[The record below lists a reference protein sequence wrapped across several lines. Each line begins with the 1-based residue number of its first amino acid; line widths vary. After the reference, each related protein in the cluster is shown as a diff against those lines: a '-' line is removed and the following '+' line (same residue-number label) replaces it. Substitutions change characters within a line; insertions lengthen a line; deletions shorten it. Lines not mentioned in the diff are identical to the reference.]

1 MGVLRAPPARPPA
14 GRWEPRG
21 GAGRGAQR
29 AAPLRGLDR
38 VAHLLPC
45 GPQGK
50 IAIGQGAYRNKG
62 ALSPIFVV
70 FSRKKTE
77 MCSRAFLYPEV
88 FFLLP

>member
-21 GAGRGAQR
+21 GAGAQR